1 MSFKSPEE
9 RRFERK
15 ALRDHRAFVKAV
27 REGRIKAAMDALK
40 QALV

>member
-9 RRFERK
+9 RRFAGK

-27 REGRIKAAMDALK
+27 HEGAGR
-40 QALV
+40 